1 MLVTERTETM
11 RLMDELEAIVMR
23 DGWPVPFSGGYYLV
37 QHERLLNVVD
47 RLRGSLQDE
56 LDERFLQ
63 AFGQAFD
70 DEGDVGSTPDEQQE
84 TILIANGKGTQA

>member
-1 MLVTERTETM
+1 M
-11 RLMDELEAIVMR
+11 RLMDELEALVMR

-63 AFGQAFD
+63 AFSQAFN
-70 DEGDVGSTPDEQQE
+70 EGGVRSTPDEQE
-84 TILIANGKGTQA
+84 TVLFANGKETQA

>member
-11 RLMDELEAIVMR
+11 RLMDELEGLVMR
-23 DGWPVPFSGGYYLV
+23 EGWPVPFSGGYYLV
-37 QHERLLNVVD
+37 HHERLLNVVD

-63 AFGQAFD
+63 AFGQAFN
-70 DEGDVGSTPDEQQE
+70 EGDVGSTPDEKQE
-84 TILIANGKGTQA
+84 TIVFANRKETQA